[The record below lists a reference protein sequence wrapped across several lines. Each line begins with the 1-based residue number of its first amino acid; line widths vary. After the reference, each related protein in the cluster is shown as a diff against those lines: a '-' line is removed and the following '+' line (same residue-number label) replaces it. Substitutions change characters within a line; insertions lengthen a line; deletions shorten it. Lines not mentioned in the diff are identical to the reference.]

1 MDLGVKVGKRC
12 AQNFVELPRAVLAL
26 EFAVAAGQLD
36 LDVLRADAGGALGVP
51 GLERVHECASGR

>member
-1 MDLGVKVGKRC
+1 MLAYAPDEGGGHTH
-12 AQNFVELPRAVLAL
+12 QLPRAVLAL